1 MKIKDH
7 NCLIEKAKNKSDGV
21 YSYHGYLYVVKNN
34 CFTAFADYFGDIY
47 IVIGSFSVR
56 IGKCERYDRRKKL
69 LEYLNPNKQKL

>member
-34 CFTAFADYFGDIY
+34 CFNAFADYFGDIY
-47 IVIGSFSVR
+47 IVIGIFSVK
-56 IGKCERYDRRKKL
+56 IGKCERYNRRKKL
-69 LEYLNPNKQKL
+69 LEYLQTNK